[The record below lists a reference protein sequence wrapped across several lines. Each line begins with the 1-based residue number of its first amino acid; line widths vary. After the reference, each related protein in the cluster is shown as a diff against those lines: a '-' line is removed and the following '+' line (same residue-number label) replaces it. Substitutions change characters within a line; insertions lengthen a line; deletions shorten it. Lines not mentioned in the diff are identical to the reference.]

1 LHEDG
6 LEAHP
11 TLWLEAILL
20 NQANDLSIDTPQH
33 DTVAS
38 NAGGQPMRHT
48 PEDLPTPADRPDADV
63 VIFDGK
69 CVFCTGQVRNLLKL
83 DGKGRLAFMSLH
95 DPEVERQFPELT
107 YDQMMKQMYVVDS
120 AGNHH
125 GGARAVRY
133 LSRRLPKLWI
143 LAPLTHIPFTLP
155 IQQWVYDQVAKR
167 RYKIANRDGME
178 CDDGACAIHFKDKK

>member
-1 LHEDG
+1 
-6 LEAHP
+6 
-11 TLWLEAILL
+11 
-20 NQANDLSIDTPQH
+20 LSIDTPKS
-33 DTVAS
+33 DSPVAKS
-38 NAGGQPMRHT
+38 SGSANVAATRYT
-48 PEDLPTPADRPDADV
+48 PEDLPTPADRPSADV
-63 VIFDGK
+63 VIFDGR

-95 DPEVERQFPELT
+95 DPEVVQRFPNLT
-107 YDQMMKQMYVVDS
+107 YDQMMKQMYVIDS
-120 AGNHH
+120 DGNQY

-167 RYKIANRDGME
+167 RYKIANK
-178 CDDGACAIHFKDKK
+178 DGAECEGGTCSVHFGDKK